1 MKSKKMKNN
10 HFLLLLLLMS
20 SAFSLT
26 AQKPV
31 NQVQPMI
38 IVVPYAK
45 EGENVRQVLEADVA
59 RRVALTKVKEAFDA
73 RGFSTVDFVGK
84 LKATQVDQAM
94 SGDTKTDVKKQI
106 IEASGAD
113 IYVEVE
119 VAPSTTPTGNS
130 VRLILNAHDAFT
142 AVSLSS
148 KTSSSPKFYTDDYGK
163 LVEKAMA
170 TQENA
175 QGPVMLEDFLNV
187 MQSKFSDIAEN
198 GRSIKV
204 LFNLSQ
210 DAEYDFDAEI
220 GSDALPLSAVLET
233 WMEENAYKN
242 YYTSPKTTATTA
254 IFDEV
259 RIPLRDEAGKNYTPS
274 KFGLLVLQFCN
285 KLTLSESPS
294 TSLKVKRDV
303 RGGTIYINF
312 Q

>member
-1 MKSKKMKNN
+1 MKNN
-10 HFLLLLLLMS
+10 YFLMGLFLMS
-20 SAFSLT
+20 SAFCLT

-45 EGENVRQVLEADVA
+45 EGENIRQVLEADVA

-94 SGDTKTDVKKQI
+94 TGETETDVKKQI

-119 VAPSTTPTGNS
+119 VEPSATPTGNS
-130 VRLILNAHDAFT
+130 VRLILTAYDAFT
-142 AVSLSS
+142 AVSLAN
-148 KTSSSPKFYTDDYGK
+148 KTSSSPKHYIEDYGK

-170 TQENA
+170 VQEKA

-187 MQSKFSDIAEN
+187 MQSKFTNIVEN
-198 GRSIKV
+198 GRSIKIQ
-204 LFNLSQ
+204 FNLSQ

-220 GSDALPLSAVLET
+220 GSDALLLSDVLET
-233 WMEENAYKN
+233 WIGENAFKN
-242 YYTSPKTTATTA
+242 YYTSPKITSTTTL
-254 IFDEV
+254 FDEV
-259 RIPLRDEAGKNYTPS
+259 RIPLRDEGGKNFTPA
-274 KFGLLVLQFCN
+274 KFATKILQFCN
-285 KLTLSESPS
+285 KLTLSESPA
-294 TSLKVKRDV
+294 TRLKVKRDV
-303 RGGTIYINF
+303 KGGTIFITF